1 MITLPALGSA
11 PDAAR
16 QALDFTRVPSASL
29 PLAPAEP
36 DPLCELSVAIP
47 VHNEEAGIAATLAA
61 LAAQVD
67 QTGRPLDPRRYE
79 VLVLAN
85 NCTDGTVEQARRFAA
100 ATPALRLHVIEIL
113 LPPPHAHV
121 GAARRL
127 VMDEACR
134 RLGSLGRQRGVIATT
149 DGDTLVRPTWVASN
163 LEEIAHGADAVG
175 GRILAT
181 PEEIA
186 ALDPGTRL
194 YYRRDTAYRTL
205 RTAYESIL
213 NPDPANAWP
222 RHHHCFGASL
232 AVTVQAYL
240 AAGGLPVVHCL
251 EDMAFVRELERRD
264 ARVRRSPAVNV
275 LTSLRCSGRVDVGL
289 SWTLS
294 KWTRAAALGEP
305 LLLESPDAIAWE
317 ALNRR
322 CLRQLWERKRTSA
335 AVAQASASVGM
346 RMRRLNQFWRAADT
360 AGEFCQSVCEDQRRT
375 RTGPWSLPLME
386 AQVANTILRRR
397 LAALRHNLRAVTIIP
412 ARKGRAGSVPP
423 GSRFYEG
430 AGHPWTPPRET
441 LREPRRLSTGS
452 HGREASSEPV
462 AGAHAVLAG

>member
-1 MITLPALGSA
+1 MF
-11 PDAAR
+11 
-16 QALDFTRVPSASL
+16 DFSRVPSAAL
-29 PLAPAEP
+29 PLVPTSPEA
-36 DPLCELSVAIP
+36 LCELSVAIP
-47 VHNEEAGIAATLAA
+47 VHNEETGISATLAA

-67 QTGRPLDPRRYE
+67 AAGQSLDPRRYE

-85 NCTDGTVEQARRFAA
+85 NCSDGTVEQARRFAA
-100 ATPALRLHVIEIL
+100 ATPALRLHVIEIV

-134 RLGSLGRQRGVIATT
+134 RLASLGRGRGVIATT

-163 LEEIAHGADAVG
+163 LEEIVRGADAVG

-181 PEEIA
+181 PGEIA
-186 ALDPGTRL
+186 ALDAGTRL

-213 NPDPANAWP
+213 DPDPANAWP

-232 AVTVQAYL
+232 AVTVHAYR

-275 LTSLRCSGRVDVGL
+275 RTSLRCSGRVDVGL

-294 KWTRAAALGEP
+294 NWTRAAALGEP
-305 LLLESPDAIAWE
+305 LLLESPAAIAWE
-317 ALNRR
+317 AMNRR
-322 CLRQLWERKRTSA
+322 CLRQLWEGRRTSA
-335 AVAQASASVGM
+335 ALAQASAAVGM

-360 AGEFCQSVCEDQRRT
+360 AGAFCQSVCEHQRRT

-386 AQVANTILRRR
+386 AQEANTILRRR
-397 LAALRHNLRAVTIIP
+397 LAALRPNLRAVTIMP
-412 ARKGRAGSVPP
+412 ARKGRAGSVPLAP
-423 GSRFYEG
+423 RFYEG
-430 AGHPWTPPRET
+430 EARPWSPRGIR
-441 LREPRRLSTGS
+441 REPRRPSAGS
-452 HGREASSEPV
+452 HAREASSEPA
-462 AGAHAVLAG
+462 AGPHAVLAG

>member
-1 MITLPALGSA
+1 MSTE
-11 PDAAR
+11 PDAH
-16 QALDFTRVPSASL
+16 
-29 PLAPAEP
+29 
-36 DPLCELSVAIP
+36 CELSVAIP
-47 VHNEEAGIAATLAA
+47 VHNEETGIVSTLRA

-67 QTGRPLDPRRYE
+67 LGGRPLNPRLYE

-85 NCTDGTVEQARRFAA
+85 NCSDDTVKLAKRFAA
-100 ATPALRLHVIEIL
+100 AHPTFQLHVIEIV

-134 RLGSLGRQRGVIATT
+134 RLGSLGRPRGVIATT
-149 DGDTLVRPTWVASN
+149 DGDTLVRPAWVAST
-163 LEEIAHGADAVG
+163 LYEVAQGADAVG

-181 PEEIA
+181 PHEIA
-186 ALDPGTRL
+186 ALDAGTRL

-205 RTAYESIL
+205 RAAYESIL

-232 AVTVQAYL
+232 AVTAQTYL

-251 EDMAFVRELERRD
+251 EDMAFVRALERRD
-264 ARVRRSPAVNV
+264 ARVRQSPAVSV

-322 CLRQLWERKRTSA
+322 CLRQRWEGKRTSA
-335 AVAQASASVGM
+335 ALAQASAAVGM
-346 RMRRLNQFWRAADT
+346 RVRRLNQCWREADT
-360 AGEFCQSVCEDQRRT
+360 AGAFCQSVCEHQRRT

-386 AQVANTILRRR
+386 VQAANTILRRR
-397 LAALRHNLRAVTIIP
+397 LAVLRSDLRLLAVSA
-412 ARKGRAGSVPP
+412 ARKGRAGSVPLA
-423 GSRFYEG
+423 GRFYEG
-430 AGHPWTPPRET
+430 GARPWPPRGI
-441 LREPRRLSTGS
+441 LREPHRLSAGS
-452 HGREASSEPV
+452 HAREVSSEP
-462 AGAHAVLAG
+462 ATGGRAVLAG